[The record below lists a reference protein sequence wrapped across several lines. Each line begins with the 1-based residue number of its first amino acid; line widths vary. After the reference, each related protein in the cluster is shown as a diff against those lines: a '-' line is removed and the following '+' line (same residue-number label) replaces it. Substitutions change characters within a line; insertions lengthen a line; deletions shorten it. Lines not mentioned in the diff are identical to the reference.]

1 MVDVKRKLLILGCS
15 KRKRELP
22 EAPAI
27 EVYDGPYYRMLRKAK
42 LKAVDISILS
52 AKYGLIDY
60 KTKISPYERKM
71 TPDIAEGLRNAATS
85 KLLDLLK
92 KNSYSE
98 VVINLGEIYM
108 KALDF
113 QRLSQYDANYKIFSG
128 DMVKRVQ
135 TLKTWINENSG
146 GAQ

>member
-113 QRLSQYDANYKIFSG
+113 QRLSQYGANYKIFSG
-128 DMVKRVQ
+128 DMVKRVH

>member
-1 MVDVKRKLLILGCS
+1 MVEVSRKLLIIGCS

-42 LKAVDISILS
+42 LEAVDISILS

-60 KTKISPYERKM
+60 KTTISPYERKM
-71 TPDIAEGLRNAATS
+71 TPHIAEVLRNDATS
-85 KLLDLLK
+85 KLLDILT
-92 KNSYSE
+92 KNSYNE

-113 QRLSQYDANYKIFSG
+113 QRLSQYVTNYKIFSG
-128 DMVKRVQ
+128 DMVKRVH